1 MAALTSAATA
11 AAALT
16 VTATATATATAAS
29 EVDIERGRKRR
40 GKDKVVAK
48 LKRAKLP
55 TYIVGDDGKM
65 SDDRSVIK
73 IDFKD
78 EICFNIWFLA
88 ILKIPQRRLSAPLL
102 L

>member
-16 VTATATATATAAS
+16 VTATATATAAS

>member
-1 MAALTSAATA
+1 MS
-11 AAALT
+11 ALT
-16 VTATATATATAAS
+16 VTETATATAAS

-88 ILKIPQRRLSAPLL
+88 ILKIPQRRLSPPLL

>member
-16 VTATATATATAAS
+16 VTETATATAAS
-29 EVDIERGRKRR
+29 AEVDIERGRKRR

-78 EICFNIWFLA
+78 EICFNIRFSA

>member
-16 VTATATATATAAS
+16 VTEKSTAAS
-29 EVDIERGRKRR
+29 EVDIEKGRKRR
-40 GKDKVVAK
+40 GKEKVVAK

-73 IDFKD
+73 IDFKN
-78 EICFNIWFLA
+78 EIRFNICCLA

>member
-16 VTATATATATAAS
+16 VTATATAAS

>member
-1 MAALTSAATA
+1 MAAMTSAATA

-16 VTATATATATAAS
+16 VTEKSTAAS
-29 EVDIERGRKRR
+29 EVDIEKGRKRK

-73 IDFKD
+73 IDFKN
-78 EICFNIWFLA
+78 EIRFNICFLA

>member
-16 VTATATATATAAS
+16 VTEKSTAAS
-29 EVDIERGRKRR
+29 GVDIEKGRKRR

-55 TYIVGDDGKM
+55 TYIVGVDGKM

-73 IDFKD
+73 IDF
-78 EICFNIWFLA
+78 EN
-88 ILKIPQRRLSAPLL
+88 
-102 L
+102 

>member
-1 MAALTSAATA
+1 MTSAATA

-16 VTATATATATAAS
+16 VMETATAAS

-55 TYIVGDDGKM
+55 TYIVGNDGKM

-78 EICFNIWFLA
+78 EICFNIRFSA